1 MEDRRYARFEKRKK
15 SDAIFGL
22 IAFALI
28 AALVLLLVFKFVFR
42 F

>member
-15 SDAIFGL
+15 SDTLLGL
-22 IAFALI
+22 IAFVLI
-28 AALVLLLVFKFVFR
+28 AGLVLLLMFKFVFR